1 MIHWCL
7 HVIGRS
13 RRTVHKKYDVIDTK
27 KHEKESGM
35 NELAKK
41 NFGVIPTT
49 EMNYNFFF
57 GWRGLQICNLQ
68 IWSKCHKL
76 KLGNYARYELQKKI
90 NFSSTCI
97 HIQSQ

>member
-35 NELAKK
+35 NELAKN

-76 KLGNYARYELQKKI
+76 KLGNYARYELQKKY
-90 NFSSTCI
+90 
-97 HIQSQ
+97 

>member
-13 RRTVHKKYDVIDTK
+13 RRTVHKKYDVIDSK

-49 EMNYNFFF
+49 EIFFW
-57 GWRGLQICNLQ
+57 GGPQIC
-68 IWSKCHKL
+68 KCHKL
-76 KLGNYARYELQKKI
+76 KLGNYARYELQKKNI
-90 NFSSTCI
+90 IFSSIYI

>member
-35 NELAKK
+35 NELAKN

-49 EMNYNFFF
+49 EMKYKFFF
-57 GWRGLQICNLQ
+57 WGGVP
-68 IWSKCHKL
+68 
-76 KLGNYARYELQKKI
+76 KI
-90 NFSSTCI
+90 VSVIS
-97 HIQSQ
+97 

>member
-1 MIHWCL
+1 MFARHWTITS
-7 HVIGRS
+7 HS
-13 RRTVHKKYDVIDTK
+13 AQKYDVIDTK

-49 EMNYNFFF
+49 EIFFL
-57 GWRGLQICNLQ
+57 GGPQIC
-68 IWSKCHKL
+68 KCHKL
-76 KLGNYARYELQKKI
+76 KLGNYARYELQKKNI
-90 NFSSTCI
+90 IFSSIYI

>member
-41 NFGVIPTT
+41 NFGVIPTD
-49 EMNYNFFF
+49 EM
-57 GWRGLQICNLQ
+57 
-68 IWSKCHKL
+68 K
-76 KLGNYARYELQKKI
+76 
-90 NFSSTCI
+90 
-97 HIQSQ
+97 

>member
-7 HVIGRS
+7 HGIGRS

-41 NFGVIPTT
+41 KF
-49 EMNYNFFF
+49 
-57 GWRGLQICNLQ
+57 RGNT
-68 IWSKCHKL
+68 
-76 KLGNYARYELQKKI
+76 YY
-90 NFSSTCI
+90 
-97 HIQSQ
+97 